1 MPSTTKRIQPLAIS
15 PWVRARRA
23 PGLGP
28 IAKKWIERNLVHAEG
43 DSLGDPWHVTDW
55 QYEDIL
61 EPLYR
66 LKRDGSRQVRRVLV
80 VMPKGCGKTELGAAI
95 ACLEFA
101 GPTALDTNRKPIRR
115 RSPNIPIGAASF
127 EQANLLFGAAKTMM
141 VQGRLGPFVEAWET
155 EILLKGDVGRMFRVA
170 AMAGTNDGGRPTCFF
185 ADEIHEW
192 VGKKARVH
200 LVIGNS
206 LAKRANATELN
217 FTTPDDADPESLL
230 GTMVSYGQKVAAGE
244 IDDPSFLYV
253 HYGAPAKAVKLK
265 PPDQMSD
272 KDRAKL
278 REVIRLASPA
288 SWVDPN
294 RVAARWEIDRV
305 PEHEFR
311 RYHLAQFVRGV
322 KHWLPAGAW
331 DDRAA
336 PREPELPPDGV
347 DVVLA
352 LDGSYNNDSTA
363 LVGCT
368 CPPFEIIGK
377 EVENDSGGIEI
388 VRELVFEEP
397 PYLFVVDCWE
407 RPEKHAEEWLVPR
420 GEVKA
425 AVADA
430 MKRWTV
436 LEFPCDPPGWHQEI
450 EEWGEIYGD
459 VVTIKYATNQPT
471 VMVPA
476 CGKFYSA
483 VVQPGKLEH
492 SGDPRAARHLSNAV
506 VKEIGGG
513 QAYITKERRD
523 SPRKIDIA
531 VGLVIAYD
539 RATAADLTRRSVY
552 ETRGMLF
559 LDEEAGR
566 DAAEPIDLDDDDQP
580 FNEGALIRKRRRQER
595 GE

>member
-1 MPSTTKRIQPLAIS
+1 MTMPTKTERIQPLAIS
-15 PWVRARRA
+15 PWVRERRA
-23 PGLGP
+23 PGLGAH
-28 IAKKWIERNLVHAEG
+28 AKKWIERNLVHAEG

-80 VMPKGCGKTELGAAI
+80 VMPKGCGKTELGAAV

-101 GPTALDTNRKPIRR
+101 GPTTLDAHRKPIRR

-127 EQANLLFGAAKTMM
+127 EQANLLFGSAKTMM
-141 VQGRLGPFVEAWET
+141 TEGRLGPFIEAWDT

-170 AMAGTNDGGRPTCFF
+170 AAAGTNDGGRPTCFF

-192 VGKKARVH
+192 VGNKARVH

-206 LAKRANATELN
+206 LAKRANGTELN
-217 FTTPDDADPESLL
+217 FTTPDDADPDSLL
-230 GTMVSYGQKVAAGE
+230 GKMVSYGKQVAAGE
-244 IDDPSFLYV
+244 IDDPSFLYL
-253 HYGAPAKAVKLK
+253 HYGAPDEYKLK
-265 PPDQMSD
+265 PADQM
-272 KDRAKL
+272 KERDRVEL
-278 REVIRLASPA
+278 RKVIRQASPA

-311 RYHLAQFVRGV
+311 RYHLAQFVRGA
-322 KHWLPAGAW
+322 KSWLPAGAW
-331 DDRAA
+331 DDRGT
-336 PREPELPPDGV
+336 PRDPLLPPAAAEI
-347 DVVLA
+347 VLA

-368 CPPFEIIGK
+368 CPPFEL
-377 EVENDSGGIEI
+377 VEI
-388 VRELVFEEP
+388 VDEDTEERSVEMRFEEP
-397 PYLFVVDCWE
+397 PYLFVVGCWE
-407 RPEKHAEEWLVPR
+407 RPEKHHEEWLVPR
-420 GEVKA
+420 AEVNA
-425 AVADA
+425 AVDDA
-430 MKRWTV
+430 MKRWKV

-450 EEWGEIYGD
+450 EKWGEIYGE

-483 VVQPGKLEH
+483 VVTPGKLEH
-492 SGDPRAARHLSNAV
+492 DGDARAARHLANAV
-506 VKEIGGG
+506 TKDVGGG
-513 QAYITKERRD
+513 QSYITKERRD

-531 VGLVIAYD
+531 VGMVIAYD

-552 ETRGMLF
+552 ETRGL
-559 LDEEAGR
+559 LSLEDG
-566 DAAEPIDLDDDDQP
+566 DADDEPIELDDDEFDVD
-580 FNEGALIRKRRRQER
+580 EGAMIRERRRREQ

>member
-1 MPSTTKRIQPLAIS
+1 MTMPSTTERVQPLAIS
-15 PWVRARRA
+15 PWVRGRRA

-43 DSLGDPWHVTDW
+43 DSLGEPWHVADW
-55 QYEDIL
+55 QYEEIL

-66 LKRDGSRQVRRVLV
+66 LKRDGSRQVRRALV

-101 GPTALDTNRKPIRR
+101 GPTSLDKNRKPIRR

-141 VQGRLGPFVEAWET
+141 TSGKLGPFIDAWDT
-155 EILLKGDVGRMFRVA
+155 EILLKGDLGRMFRVA
-170 AMAGTNDGGRPTCFF
+170 AAAGTNDGGRPTCFF

-230 GTMVSYGQKVAAGE
+230 GKMVAYGEKVASGE

-253 HYGAPAKAVKLK
+253 HWGAPKKFKLVHPDKATA
-265 PPDQMSD
+265 

-278 REVIRLASPA
+278 REVIRLSSPA
-288 SWVDPN
+288 EWVDPD
-294 RVAARWEIDRV
+294 RVAARWEIDRI
-305 PEHEFR
+305 PDHEFM
-311 RYHLAQFVRGV
+311 RYHLGMFRRGA

-368 CPPFEIIGK
+368 CPPFEIVDKTIT
-377 EVENDSGGIEI
+377 NDAGETEI
-388 VRELVFEEP
+388 VKELVFEEP

-407 RPEKHAEEWLVPR
+407 RPEKNADEWMVPR
-420 GEVKA
+420 AQVKA

-476 CGKFYSA
+476 CGKFYTA
-483 VVQPGKLEH
+483 VVQEGKLEH
-492 SGDPRAARHLSNAV
+492 SGDARAARHLSNAV

-539 RATAADLTRRSVY
+539 RATSADLTRRSVY

-559 LDEEAGR
+559 LENSTAD
-566 DAAEPIDLDDDDQP
+566 DDPIDLDDDEYD
-580 FNEGALIRKRRRQER
+580 EGALIRQRRRQES
-595 GE
+595 EE